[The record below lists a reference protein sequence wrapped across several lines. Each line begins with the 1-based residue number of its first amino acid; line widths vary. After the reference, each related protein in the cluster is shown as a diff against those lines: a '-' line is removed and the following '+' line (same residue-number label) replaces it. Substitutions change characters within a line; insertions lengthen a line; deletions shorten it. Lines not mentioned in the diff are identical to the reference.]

1 MDHLLQLRSLT
12 CWNVSLYRR
21 VKQMGRPTKHKH
33 THTHSER
40 ETAYTL
46 GSLASILGPFF
57 LLLTWHVRDLAA
69 ADPAGGRVKKWAP
82 SYCLTETRRLIEW
95 ILRRAEMVISKREEE
110 ETNTKKR
117 RGGEKLSYLPSGF
130 YDKNVKKKKSSS
142 GEEECVKFCCDILI
156 LSYFVFYLMW
166 QSKDLTDCCE
176 IINIMVAIRMYQFI
190 VTLGVACCP

>member
-1 MDHLLQLRSLT
+1 M
-12 CWNVSLYRR
+12 CLYTDASNRWD
-21 VKQMGRPTKHKH
+21 VQQNTN

-69 ADPAGGRVKKWAP
+69 ADPAGGRVKKM
-82 SYCLTETRRLIEW
+82 SSI
-95 ILRRAEMVISKREEE
+95 ILFDRNSQVDRVDSEKGWKWWFPKEKR
-110 ETNTKKR
+110 KKR
-117 RGGEKLSYLPSGF
+117 AQKRGGE
-130 YDKNVKKKKSSS
+130 VKSCHTCLLDFTSKMWKKSSS

>member
-33 THTHSER
+33 THSER

-57 LLLTWHVRDLAA
+57 LLLTWHVKDLAA

-95 ILRRAEMVISKREEE
+95 ILRRAE
-110 ETNTKKR
+110 NGDFQKR
-117 RGGEKLSYLPSGF
+117 RGRNEHKKEEGE
-130 YDKNVKKKKSSS
+130 VKSCHTCLLDFTSKMWKKSSS

>member
-1 MDHLLQLRSLT
+1 M
-12 CWNVSLYRR
+12 CLYTDASNRWD
-21 VKQMGRPTKHKH
+21 VQQNTN

-95 ILRRAEMVISKREEE
+95 ILRRAE
-110 ETNTKKR
+110 NGDFQKR
-117 RGGEKLSYLPSGF
+117 RGRNEHKKEEGRWKAVIPAFWILRVKCEKKIQFWGRRMCKVLLWYSNIELF
-130 YDKNVKKKKSSS
+130 RFLFNVTIQRS
-142 GEEECVKFCCDILI
+142 DWL
-156 LSYFVFYLMW
+156 LW
-166 QSKDLTDCCE
+166 
-176 IINIMVAIRMYQFI
+176 NN
-190 VTLGVACCP
+190 